1 MSKYIMSK
9 GEQLNYAQVSKEIRE
24 KWPVRSMP
32 PMNALDYVSV
42 LEDVSVDIP
51 SLVNRPTEKSA
62 IEKILASKDGFDGA
76 VWDPP
81 RVARIKSTGKM
92 YLFDGDHRRALWKV
106 FFPNEKTMPMR
117 VVEVDSIE
125 DIHANF
131 VQVNHSGKNKMTAE
145 QIFVHDFLS
154 GDEEAKQYEKD
165 FKAAGI
171 KIFCSWDAKG
181 TAGDSDGVYM
191 KYHGAKKLISL
202 AKKANKKGLKGNLAQ
217 QTIDLLRQVCDEND
231 VSDWQSDP
239 AKPLKAELAGGLL
252 LALGAW
258 SNVCTSPEFS
268 RWLKS
273 KLEYSSVSQLA
284 EDFKSTGG
292 SIVNHAQYSICK
304 GIQSEINK
312 AYDSGKFPTMEK
324 KLSTTRLHHFYK
336 KPSPRQGKK

>member
-1 MSKYIMSK
+1 MSK

-217 QTIDLLRQVCDEND
+217 QTIDLLRQVCDENA
-231 VSDWQSDP
+231 VSAWQSEP

-258 SNVCTSPEFS
+258 SNLCASPEFS
-268 RWLKS
+268 KWLKS

-284 EDFKSTGG
+284 EDFKSSGG

-304 GIQSEINK
+304 GIMNEINK
-312 AYDSGKFPTMEK
+312 AYDNGKFPTLEK
-324 KLSTTRLHHFYK
+324 RLSVSAIHRFYNKPQAK
-336 KPSPRQGKK
+336 KGKK